1 MSTSNPSA
9 RAGQAK
15 KSGSKATKKS
25 VPSSSAV
32 KSGGGVGTKEAE
44 VARTLLKATLIE
56 WDPAMG
62 VVPTDIDIT
71 KLAEWI
77 TGGDGLRRVLALAP
91 PVGEFEQDD
100 DEGAALDRRAVDYL
114 VQHFENM
121 AKTDPVGTI
130 SVLRERLRVWTASYE
145 ALMERDAAA
154 RSRHVARGW
163 RGRKQLAQVP

>member
-1 MSTSNPSA
+1 MAARAASA
-9 RAGQAK
+9 RAPAAHT
-15 KSGSKATKKS
+15 SLL
-25 VPSSSAV
+25 PSSSAA

-100 DEGAALDRRAVDYL
+100 DEGACTCSCAPGG
-114 VQHFENM
+114 Q
-121 AKTDPVGTI
+121 TQST
-130 SVLRERLRVWTASYE
+130 WTP
-145 ALMERDAAA
+145 LLGMT
-154 RSRHVARGW
+154 W
-163 RGRKQLAQVP
+163 R